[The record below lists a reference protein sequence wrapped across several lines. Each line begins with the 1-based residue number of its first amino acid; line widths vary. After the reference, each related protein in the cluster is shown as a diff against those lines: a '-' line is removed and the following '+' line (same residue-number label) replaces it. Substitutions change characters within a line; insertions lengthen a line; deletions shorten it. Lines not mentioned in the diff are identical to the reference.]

1 MLRVEIMLCTIT
13 HANTVSQSLTNQIPV
28 PASPLVL
35 IIAAPS
41 EILRRASPRSL
52 APHTNG
58 TLNLCLS
65 TWFASSAAVNTTNDN
80 KN

>member
-1 MLRVEIMLCTIT
+1 MDSMVALKILRKLIINHV
-13 HANTVSQSLTNQIPV
+13 PV
-28 PASPLVL
+28 PACPLVL

-41 EILRRASPRSL
+41 DILRRASPRSL

-65 TWFASSAAVNTTNDN
+65 MWLASSAGVNTN
-80 KN
+80 KEY